1 MRKQPFDRL
10 ILSVAVGGL
19 FLSPLP
25 ARAQPV
31 QTDMA
36 LAARVTGILSAA
48 PAGTRYGLIVTD
60 MDGRELIS
68 IAPDQRF
75 MPGSNTKIYTT
86 ATAWAH
92 RAALDATPSGAGV
105 ALVPSAKKKPRSDVV
120 LVGRG
125 DSRLSSADDC
135 ARDCLSTLADAIR
148 LKTKRVHDVI
158 GDDSLFPD
166 QRWSPG
172 MSWNNIPTESGTGI
186 SALTIDDNELP
197 LIVKP
202 GAGGAPPTIGGLPY
216 YTIENRALTVPGNE
230 NKLDYW
236 RDPGSHLVRIMGSI
250 GVAAQPQ
257 RLRLGIDDPAHYAA
271 WRLRTMLEARGVKVK
286 GAVTVRHRPLLPADD
301 PKERKDTP
309 VARPVLPPLI
319 AELPSLP
326 IAEDVML
333 TNKPSQNVYSELLL
347 RRLGALQ
354 GSGSIA
360 DGQAAVTA
368 LMTQAA
374 VPIAGYELADGSGMS
389 TYNRTSPR
397 ATATLL
403 RWVAAQDWG
412 AAWRETLPIGGKDG
426 TLRRRFAGTSLEG
439 RIFAKTGSINAT
451 RALSGY
457 MLAKSGRTL
466 IVSVI
471 ANDVAGDQGALATG
485 PMDAALVAI
494 AEAN

>member
-1 MRKQPFDRL
+1 MGRRRVDRL
-10 ILSVAVGGL
+10 ILSVALAGL
-19 FLSPLP
+19 LLSPLP
-25 ARAQPV
+25 AHAQPV
-31 QTDMA
+31 QTDTA
-36 LAARVTGILSAA
+36 LAARVAQILAAA
-48 PAGTRYGLIVTD
+48 PAGTRYGLLVTD
-60 MDGRELIS
+60 MDGRELLS

-105 ALVPSAKKKPRSDVV
+105 RLEPAKKRGRSNVV

-125 DSRLSSADDC
+125 DSRLSSADGC
-135 ARDCLSTLADAIR
+135 AQDCLSTLADAIAANVR
-148 LKTKRVHDVI
+148 RVQDVI

-197 LIVKP
+197 LMVTP
-202 GAGGAPPTIGGLPY
+202 GAAGAAPKVEGLAY
-216 YTIENRALTVPGNE
+216 YTIENRATTVPGSE

-236 RDPGSHLVRIMGSI
+236 RDPASTLVRVMGSI
-250 GVAAQPQ
+250 GAEAPPQ
-257 RLRLGIDDPAHYAA
+257 RLRLGIDDPAYYAA

-286 GAVTVRHRPLLPADD
+286 GAVAARHRPLLPADD
-301 PKERKDTP
+301 PKERKGAP
-309 VARPVLPPLI
+309 VARPPMPPLL
-319 AELPSLP
+319 AELPAIP
-326 IAEDVML
+326 IAQDVLL
-333 TNKPSQNVYSELLL
+333 TNKPSQNVYAELLL
-347 RRLGALQ
+347 RRLGLLD

-360 DGQAAVTA
+360 DGQAAVSA
-368 LMTQAA
+368 LMTQAG
-374 VPIAGYELADGSGMS
+374 VPPAGYEFADGSGMS

-403 RWVAAQDWG
+403 RWIAAQDWG
-412 AAWRETLPIGGKDG
+412 AAWRDTLPIGGKDG
-426 TLRRRFAGTSLEG
+426 TLRRRFVGTSLEG

-457 MLAKSGRTL
+457 MLTRSGRTL
-466 IVSVI
+466 IVSAI
-471 ANDVAGDQGALATG
+471 ANDVAGDEGALATG

-494 AEAN
+494 ADAN